1 MKSNQKNVVKMIRT
15 VSNYLNKN
23 NSTIELSVPMMNTK
37 ALFDQKFAN
46 LVDHFVV
53 QYQDNSGYA
62 LDKKNKRKTVE
73 EKANALSAALC
84 ALASLNENSDLLTE
98 CHFTATTLKTVSGD
112 KLVQIGT
119 NLTLR
124 LEEYAAS
131 LQPYGIEII
140 TISDFK
146 KSISDFSDSINKPKE
161 IIKIR
166 NISTIAIA
174 KILGEITS
182 LLKTNLDYNVRV
194 FKDDSP
200 SFVKGYFDARRIGK
214 IPRKTL
220 DLIVNTISKDSKE
233 PIQKAKVQIINTKI
247 SRFSGKKGR
256 NVFMNLKSGLH
267 QLRVTHPNYEPQTV
281 DFTIIENQTITLVV
295 ALDYNTNLPQ
305 KG

>member
-15 VSNYLNKN
+15 VSTYLNKN
-23 NSTIELSVPMMNTK
+23 KSTVELSVPLMNSK

-53 QYQDNSGYA
+53 QYQDNRGFA
-62 LDKKNKRKTVE
+62 VDKKNKRKAVE

-84 ALASLNENSDLLTE
+84 ALASSNENSALLNE
-98 CHFTATTLKTVSGD
+98 CHFTATTLKTVSAN

-119 NLTLR
+119 NITIR
-124 LEEYAAS
+124 LEQNLSS
-131 LQPYGIEII
+131 LQPYGIDIN

-146 KSISDFSDSINKPKE
+146 KSISIFADSISIPKE
-161 IIKIR
+161 VIKIR
-166 NISTIAIA
+166 HISTIAIA

-182 LLKTNLDYNVRV
+182 LFKNNLDYNIRV

-200 SFVKGYFDARRIGK
+200 SFVSGYFNARRVGK
-214 IPRKTL
+214 VPRKAL
-220 DLIVNTISKDSKE
+220 DLVVNTISEDSKE

-256 NVFMNLKSGLH
+256 NVFMNLNAGPH
-267 QLRVTHPNYEPQTV
+267 QLRVTHPNYEPKIV
-281 DFTIIENQTITLVV
+281 DFTIIDNQTMTLVV
-295 ALDYNTNLPQ
+295 ALEN
-305 KG
+305 KKK